1 MDNDIITN
9 TVEESKEEKALRK
22 KAKRRVNMRVHF
34 TIFVLVNLI
43 LWLLYFFLFKE
54 SSLGSG
60 MLKFC
65 LGLTLI
71 WAVIVYA
78 HYLVVFKWGN
88 RSVDKEV
95 KKLRKQEAKEAAAA
109 NEENNNNE

>member
-9 TVEESKEEKALRK
+9 TAEESKKEKSLRK
-22 KAKRRVNMRVHF
+22 KAGRRVKMRVHF
-34 TIFVLVNLI
+34 TIFILVNLV

-54 SSLGSG
+54 SSLGGG

-78 HYLVVFKWGN
+78 HYLIVFKWGN
-88 RSVDKEV
+88 SSVDKEV
-95 KKLRKQEAKEAAAA
+95 KKLREQEAKEIVAA